1 MDQSTK
7 TSQLPPKHSTSIY
20 DNAAADDIKALY
32 HHPTPVV
39 ATSTTLSP
47 NSKSRIIREAETF
60 VQSLHHHP
68 STKGATENLPTAI
81 SMNDKSNTDT
91 IATRLLKAE
100 LIAAESQAQL
110 KEWSTVAEEL
120 REIIKRQQQDMPN
133 QNRAPP
139 PKSSSR
145 PQVLPRIAQLQQLVA
160 DMRSDLLA
168 TNGTISCDTTTNNNN
183 GAAHRPRF
191 SSMITDSANASQP
204 TTTSSNSSRSTKR
217 ALLDAELDLRKAA
230 QEAEHLRGR
239 LKAAESEIASK
250 DDRLQATEKR
260 AQAALDREAV
270 LQTDVATLQKQ
281 LADAEARATNLIAK
295 DAQNNVKMDQ
305 MKARMKQA
313 EACIQEATAAGE
325 AEVGRYK
332 QRLAAAEESSKKKKA
347 RIAELQEEVDAADR
361 KAYLEHAGVV
371 ATVRAL
377 EHEVAMAQRQENE
390 AQQEAQ
396 RVKRELQALRAK
408 INSNGGD
415 SSSSMSI
422 IDVNNT
428 LKAELIEAKKEIS
441 DLRAQLEE
449 EKTAVPCYQ
458 QELQG
463 LKMLL
468 QSVSLAASTKD
479 TDLDDAKD
487 KVRDLETKLALSY
500 DLQYSK
506 MVDREEAAAYTESQM
521 MNLVVK
527 YEKEQTEMIEAHDAE
542 VRRMKREMDELK
554 TEVTAL
560 HGAKNEAIAAGQK
573 EMAELRAGNAV
584 EVENLRLQVVELSSA
599 LAAARQKIEDDGI
612 MMAAMERTT
621 ERMRRMEEE
630 GERGNATAA
639 IDHYYDDDHTR
650 GRLIAAEAALE
661 EAAAGHSNDLAT
673 LRTGFEM
680 QLQAQELQYMAEFDH
695 FNSHNMWR
703 DVEVQALVMDMD
715 NEHNKGIAVVFTAG
729 VMRSALLRRELEEM
743 VEMDLMA
750 ASTGIA
756 AALKKKEHCHDGFED
771 IDGVRRKL
779 YGDGTTTTTNQQLQL
794 SSGGVLNIKTP
805 GGTMRQITVD
815 IALQAAM
822 HAEQEIERL
831 ESLLSEARQESDR
844 RGDLI
849 VQVQDMVAE
858 LQEYE
863 GQRVHQV
870 KQLTVQLHDEQSRVA
885 MYESRLMEYQELNA
899 TLESYL
905 NQMEKER
912 GMLIMELKQ
921 HYEEKEREEEE
932 ANTNQR
938 QYEDKAVGRD
948 IDDDEEEEE
957 EEEERVEQEGVVG
970 DMSKEKKKTKKAGGA
985 IRRFGKMINNKLTGG
1000 SNNNSRQSSPNKK
1013 EKQRTKEIINNPMA
1027 PLQASIELKKEEER
1041 WADDLVKHWELSQ
1054 GIKRVHWREENIAAG
1069 DTPLGEKSERGGGG
1083 RPVSAG
1089 QLSEVPD
1096 EEEGGRY
1103 YTTTE
1108 EFLRGGGSGSG
1119 EGLYVVDDADDN
1131 DKIMHSNSL
1140 YVMYDENSRYS

>member
-1 MDQSTK
+1 M
-7 TSQLPPKHSTSIY
+7 
-20 DNAAADDIKALY
+20 
-32 HHPTPVV
+32 
-39 ATSTTLSP
+39 
-47 NSKSRIIREAETF
+47 
-60 VQSLHHHP
+60 
-68 STKGATENLPTAI
+68 
-81 SMNDKSNTDT
+81 
-91 IATRLLKAE
+91 
-100 LIAAESQAQL
+100 
-110 KEWSTVAEEL
+110 AEEL
-120 REIIKRQQQDMPN
+120 REIIKRQQQDMTNQKDMPSQHHIFYNNN

-168 TNGTISCDTTTNNNN
+168 TNGTTISNDTTTVNNNN

-191 SSMITDSANASQP
+191 SSMVIGSAVDTSQP
-204 TTTSSNSSRSTKR
+204 TSSSSTKR

-230 QEAEHLRGR
+230 QEAEHLRSR

-250 DDRLQATEKR
+250 DDRLQAIEKR

-270 LQTDVATLQKQ
+270 LQTDMATLQNQ
-281 LADAEARATNLIAK
+281 LADAEARTASLIAK
-295 DAQNNVKMDQ
+295 DAQNSVKMDQ

-325 AEVGRYK
+325 AEVGKYK
-332 QRLAAAEESSKKKKA
+332 QCLAAAEQSSKKKKA

-396 RVKRELQALRAK
+396 RMKRELQALKAK
-408 INSNGGD
+408 TNSNSGD
-415 SSSSMSI
+415 SSSSLL
-422 IDVNNT
+422 DVNNK
-428 LKAELIEAKKEIS
+428 LKAELMKAKKEIF

-468 QSVSLAASTKD
+468 QSVSLAASSKD
-479 TDLDDAKD
+479 TDLDDAKER
-487 KVRDLETKLALSY
+487 VRDLETKLALSY
-500 DLQYSK
+500 DVQHSK

-542 VRRMKREMDELK
+542 ATRMKREMDELK

-560 HGAKNEAIAAGQK
+560 QGAKNEAIAAGQK

-599 LAAARQKIEDDGI
+599 LAAARQKIDDDAI

-621 ERMRRMEEE
+621 ERRRRMEEE
-630 GERGNATAA
+630 GERGNTAA
-639 IDHYYDDDHTR
+639 ALDHYDNDDLHR
-650 GRLIAAEAALE
+650 GRLIAAETALE
-661 EAAAGHSNDLAT
+661 EADTRHCNDLAT

-680 QLQAQELQYMAEFDH
+680 QLQAQELQYMAELDH
-695 FNSHNMWR
+695 FNSGNIDNMWS

-715 NEHNKGIAVVFTAG
+715 NQHNKGIAAVFTAG
-729 VMRSALLRRELEEM
+729 VMHSALLRRELEEM

-756 AALKKKEHCHDGFED
+756 AALKKKEHCHDGIEED

-779 YGDGTTTTTNQQLQL
+779 YGHGTTTTNQQQQR
-794 SSGGVLNIKTP
+794 SPDGGLLNIKTP

-815 IALQAAM
+815 MALQAAM

-863 GQRVHQV
+863 GQRIHQV

-885 MYESRLMEYQELNA
+885 MYEARLMEYQELNA

-912 GMLIMELKQ
+912 GMLITELKQ
-921 HYEEKEREEEE
+921 QHEEKEREEEE
-932 ANTNQR
+932 ANMNQR
-938 QYEDKAVGRD
+938 QYENKAVGRD
-948 IDDDEEEEE
+948 IDDDKEK
-957 EEEERVEQEGVVG
+957 EEERVEQEEADGN
-970 DMSKEKKKTKKAGGA
+970 MSKEKKKTKKAGGA

-1000 SNNNSRQSSPNKK
+1000 VNNNSRQSSPNKK

-1054 GIKRVHWREENIAAG
+1054 GIKRVHWREENIATG
-1069 DTPLGEKSERGGGG
+1069 GTPLGEISERGGGG

-1131 DKIMHSNSL
+1131 DRIMHSNSL